1 MREGHRG
8 HLGGVGSRIH
18 VRQLENSGTE
28 GKATPHI
35 WWEWLVN
42 VLFIFLSIIVKFS
55 YNPVRQVMVACFTVH
70 LLRGIFTKT
79 ETRGLLH
86 MMKWTQFRRGI
97 ATSFRD
103 GREGSSSHRG
113 HRGCWSDCL
122 QPPLSGCPLVS
133 LVWVWPSFKGGF
145 RLCLWRGPATYPP
158 PARHPGGH
166 GRSRRSRYGAPGLRL
181 APYQVSYSVK
191 ATWNRLR
198 KMWKRK
204 SQKFHTTA
212 QKIYESNMYLTVTF
226 KGLKHYISRD
236 VVATDDPNVAFKVLK
251 NLKYRK

>member
-1 MREGHRG
+1 MAEKAP
-8 HLGGVGSRIH
+8 LRI
-18 VRQLENSGTE
+18 VVTGAAGQIAYS
-28 GKATPHI
+28 
-35 WWEWLVN
+35 
-42 VLFIFLSIIVKFS
+42 
-55 YNPVRQVMVACFTVH
+55 
-70 LLRGIFTKT
+70 LLY
-79 ETRGLLH
+79 
-86 MMKWTQFRRGI
+86 Q
-97 ATSFRD
+97 
-103 GREGSSSHRG
+103 
-113 HRGCWSDCL
+113 
-122 QPPLSGCPLVS
+122 VS
-133 LVWVWPSFKGGF
+133 LGQPCFECDPSFKGGF
-145 RLCLWRGPATYPP
+145 RICLWRGPATYPP

-166 GRSRRSRYGAPGLRL
+166 GCSRRSCYGAPGLRL
-181 APYQVSYSVK
+181 APYQVSHSVK